1 MLKVNIVRCFMN
13 NVTIFNHPLITHK
26 IAIMRDERTG
36 SKEFRELVE
45 EVAMLMAFEALRDI
59 NTQEIEVKTP
69 IAVTKTRVIAND
81 IAIVPIL
88 RAGLGMVDGLLTL
101 IPVAKVGHI
110 GLYRDE
116 ETHKPVFYYCKLP
129 FDIAQRTIIVTDP
142 MLATGGSACDAIDL
156 LKEKGCTNIRLMC
169 LVAAPEGVRAV
180 QEKHPDVDIYV
191 AAVDDRLN
199 DNCYILPGLG
209 DAGDRIFG
217 TK

>member
-1 MLKVNIVRCFMN
+1 MN

-88 RAGLGMVDGLLTL
+88 RAGLGMVNGILA
-101 IPVAKVGHI
+101 PCPHRKS
-110 GLYRDE
+110 
-116 ETHKPVFYYCKLP
+116 
-129 FDIAQRTIIVTDP
+129 RTRRSLSRP
-142 MLATGGSACDAIDL
+142 R
-156 LKEKGCTNIRLMC
+156 K
-169 LVAAPEGVRAV
+169 
-180 QEKHPDVDIYV
+180 
-191 AAVDDRLN
+191 RLN
-199 DNCYILPGLG
+199 PRSTTANFPTISQTAKSSFSIRCSQPAAAQSRQSTSLRQKAARTLSL
-209 DAGDRIFG
+209 
-217 TK
+217 

>member
-81 IAIVPIL
+81 RSWHGKRYPCSCPH
-88 RAGLGMVDGLLTL
+88 R
-101 IPVAKVGHI
+101 KS
-110 GLYRDE
+110 
-116 ETHKPVFYYCKLP
+116 
-129 FDIAQRTIIVTDP
+129 RTRRSLSRP
-142 MLATGGSACDAIDL
+142 RNA
-156 LKEKGCTNIRLMC
+156 
-169 LVAAPEGVRAV
+169 
-180 QEKHPDVDIYV
+180 
-191 AAVDDRLN
+191 
-199 DNCYILPGLG
+199 
-209 DAGDRIFG
+209 
-217 TK
+217 

>member
-88 RAGLGMVDGLLTL
+88 RAGLGMVNGILALVPT
-101 IPVAKVGHI
+101 AKVGHV
-110 GLYRDE
+110 GLYRDH
-116 ETHKPVFYYCKLP
+116 ETLEPKEYYCKLP
-129 FDIAQRTIIVTDP
+129 DDIANREVIILDP
-142 MLATGGSACDAIDL
+142 MLATGGSAIAAIDFI
-156 LKEKGCTNIRLMC
+156 KAKGCKNIKFMSIIG
-169 LVAAPEGVRAV
+169 APEGI
-180 QEKHPDVDIYV
+180 E
-191 AAVDDRLN
+191 
-199 DNCYILPGLG
+199 
-209 DAGDRIFG
+209 
-217 TK
+217 

>member
-1 MLKVNIVRCFMN
+1 MN

-88 RAGLGMVDGLLTL
+88 RAGLGMVNGILALVPT
-101 IPVAKVGHI
+101 AKVGHV
-110 GLYRDE
+110 GLYRDH
-116 ETHKPVFYYCKLP
+116 ETLEPKEYYCKLP
-129 FDIAQRTIIVTDP
+129 DDIANREVIILDP
-142 MLATGGSACDAIDL
+142 MLATGGSAIAAIDFI
-156 LKEKGCTNIRLMC
+156 KAKG
-169 LVAAPEGVRAV
+169 
-180 QEKHPDVDIYV
+180 
-191 AAVDDRLN
+191 
-199 DNCYILPGLG
+199 
-209 DAGDRIFG
+209 
-217 TK
+217 